1 MRYVLLDTNDELS
14 PAQIADD
21 VRAALLEYSAGHV
34 YEISDASDL
43 ARLIR
48 DADDDST
55 YQPQTGE

>member
-14 PAQIADD
+14 PAQVADD
-21 VRAALLEYSAGHV
+21 VRAALMEYSAGHV

-48 DADDDST
+48 DADDDFEHS
-55 YQPQTGE
+55 